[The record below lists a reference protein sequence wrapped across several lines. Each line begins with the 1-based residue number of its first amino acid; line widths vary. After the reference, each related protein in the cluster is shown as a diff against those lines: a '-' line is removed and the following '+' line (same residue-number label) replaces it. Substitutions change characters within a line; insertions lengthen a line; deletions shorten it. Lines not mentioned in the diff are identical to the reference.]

1 MYEPSIAQHRP
12 SCFHNLIAPLSD
24 LSPMP
29 IPVLRLQ
36 LPRVRLCLF
45 LLASPTIAL

>member
-12 SCFHNLIAPLSD
+12 SCFHNVIAPLSD
-24 LSPMP
+24 LSPML

-36 LPRVRLCLF
+36 LPACV
-45 LLASPTIAL
+45 SPADSTL